1 MALLQNETRK
11 NMFKKVW
18 CMFWPKYSKL
28 LAWTSF
34 AKFQNGNMC
43 SLALNF
49 YVWSFFWFCLQYTFL
64 MACESWWVC
73 GREIKCQTNYVFIFL
88 FLCSD
93 DGDFCLFFLQIF
105 FWFLRSDENG
115 FGRRESCLC
124 EEDSWMECIG
134 SRLLPDHPA
143 NPPNFYSNLEFG
155 RNSEHFLHDLD
166 FGRC

>member
-1 MALLQNETRK
+1 MALLQNETWK

-34 AKFQNGNMC
+34 AEFQNGNMC

-49 YVWSFFWFCLQYTFL
+49 YVWSFSDFVFSTNFWLLVRVGGSMGGKLNDKLIMFYIIIFVLGRRWFL
-64 MACESWWVC
+64 
-73 GREIKCQTNYVFIFL
+73 GVFS
-88 FLCSD
+88 SD
-93 DGDFCLFFLQIF
+93 FFR
-105 FWFLRSDENG
+105 FLRSVERELSVWGGQLNG
-115 FGRRESCLC
+115 MH
-124 EEDSWMECIG
+124 WQPPP
-134 SRLLPDHPA
+134 SRSSSKSAQFLLE
-143 NPPNFYSNLEFG
+143 LG